1 VHAWP
6 ETVER
11 VAAELR
17 RSGVEAAI
25 EELDETAALGG
36 DVKHALGFKPERV
49 VETVIALCDERPVAV
64 LLLGRRRL
72 SIEKLQRATGA
83 QQTRIASAHEVQE
96 LTGIEL
102 GSVPPFPLPAA
113 MRVFADKELIDA
125 AQIWAPAGSP
135 RYLVRCAAIDL
146 IALARAVVLDAVD
159 AGG

>member
-25 EELDETAALGG
+25 EELDETAATDG
-36 DVKHALGFKPERV
+36 DAKNALGLKPERV

-64 LLLGRRRL
+64 LLPARRRL

-83 QQTRIASAHEVQE
+83 QQARIASAREVQE
-96 LTGIEL
+96 LTGAEL

-113 MRVFADKELIDA
+113 VRVFADQELVDT
-125 AQIWAPAGSP
+125 AQIWASAGSP
-135 RYLVRCAAIDL
+135 RYLVRCAALDL
-146 IALARAVVLDAVD
+146 IALAGAVVLDAVD
-159 AGG
+159 ADG